1 MELVVNPAQPFAA
14 DVGVD
19 LGRRDLA
26 VPEHQL
32 DGPEVGPALEEVR
45 REGVPQDVR
54 ADLGGDP
61 GRQGVPLQEFPKP
74 LARERAAAAMT
85 RILPFGSSV
94 SKAKTASGSVSW
106 PSRRVLRVGWSSQS
120 GPSTAGRTRKGSV
133 LIGAEGLRP

>member
-19 LGRRDLA
+19 LCRRDLA

-61 GRQGVPLQEFPKP
+61 GRPGVPLQEFPKSLP
-74 LARERAAAAMT
+74 RERAAAAGEEQ
-85 RILPFGSSV
+85 RLGS
-94 SKAKTASGSVSW
+94 GF
-106 PSRRVLRVGWSSQS
+106 LE
-120 GPSTAGRTRKGSV
+120 KGTG
-133 LIGAEGLRP
+133 LI